1 MFGAECSEI
10 GYPSRIFRVFIF
22 GGSKKFAGPT
32 AQGVLDPAYRFSI
45 SDNSYSLIFDPLTGD
60 KINEVYLPL

>member
-1 MFGAECSEI
+1 MHRPVQPIDAAVKDPWPGGMRGAI
-10 GYPSRIFRVFIF
+10 
-22 GGSKKFAGPT
+22 KFAGPT

-45 SDNSYSLIFDPLTGD
+45 SDNFYSLIFDPLTGD